1 MLTYVTTGWALRSF
15 YFNEVDRE
23 IASQVREGR
32 LAMTLIKPVDIQA
45 MTLSQA
51 LGESAFRLVLFTL
64 PIGALLVLV
73 YPVLP
78 PASPAAFGLFLLSG
92 LLSALLVGAIN
103 FCVGLVA
110 IRTTSILGV
119 LRAKYLVL
127 ELLSGLLVPVAFFP
141 EPVRKVLVWLPFLHM
156 NDTPGRIW
164 LGLATGADAARA
176 LALQAGWAVAAPR
189 PRPPPL
195 EGDARGGSRSRE
207 ADGEARLRFH
217 ARLLGLYFAQYAKA
231 RLAYRADFA
240 TAVLASFLGTAASFS
255 VVLLLFSRF
264 PHLAGWSFPEI
275 VFLYGFSLLP
285 YGLFNVVSL
294 NLYEFAD
301 RYLVEGRFDRILLRP
316 VSPLFQILFETFR
329 LESLQEVVDRHGRH
343 RVGRSRLPGLSPL
356 GLALLPL
363 WAVFGAVIYLRS
375 SASSPPPASG
385 SRTGSASR
393 RRSSTSW
400 PSAAIRSPSTT

>member
-1 MLTYVTTGWALRSF
+1 MSETTALAFARPYVAFARTSFLNLLAYRARYFVGILTYFFNATVWYYIWRALFHERGDGATLGGFTFPQMLTYVTTGWALRSF

-51 LGESAFRLVLFTL
+51 LGESAFRLVLFTV
-64 PIGALLVLV
+64 PIGVLLGLV

-119 LRAKYLVL
+119 LRAAKYLVL

-141 EPVRKVLVWLPFLHM
+141 EPASKVLVWLPFLHM

-176 LALQAGWAVAAPR
+176 LALQAGWT
-189 PRPPPL
+189 L
-195 EGDARGGSRSRE
+195 
-207 ADGEARLRFH
+207 
-217 ARLLGLYFAQYAKA
+217 
-231 RLAYRADFA
+231 
-240 TAVLASFLGTAASFS
+240 
-255 VVLLLFSRF
+255 LLLF
-264 PHLAGWSFPEI
+264 L
-275 VFLYGFSLLP
+275 
-285 YGLFNVVSL
+285 
-294 NLYEFAD
+294 
-301 RYLVEGRFDRILLRP
+301 GRVLWKATARRI
-316 VSPLFQILFETFR
+316 
-329 LESLQEVVDRHGRH
+329 EVQG
-343 RVGRSRLPGLSPL
+343 G
-356 GLALLPL
+356 
-363 WAVFGAVIYLRS
+363 
-375 SASSPPPASG
+375 
-385 SRTGSASR
+385 
-393 RRSSTSW
+393 
-400 PSAAIRSPSTT
+400 

>member
-1 MLTYVTTGWALRSF
+1 MSETTALAFARPYVAFARTSFLNLLAYRARYFVGILTYFFNATVWYYIWRALFHEKGYGATLGGFTFPQMLTYVTTGWALRSF

-51 LGESAFRLVLFTL
+51 LGESAFRLFLFTV
-64 PIGALLVLV
+64 PIGVLLGLV

-141 EPVRKVLVWLPFLHM
+141 EPVRKVLVCLPFLHM

-176 LALQAGWAVAAPR
+176 LALQAGWT
-189 PRPPPL
+189 L
-195 EGDARGGSRSRE
+195 
-207 ADGEARLRFH
+207 
-217 ARLLGLYFAQYAKA
+217 
-231 RLAYRADFA
+231 
-240 TAVLASFLGTAASFS
+240 
-255 VVLLLFSRF
+255 LLLFLGR
-264 PHLAGWSFPEI
+264 
-275 VFLYGFSLLP
+275 LLW
-285 YGLFNVVSL
+285 N
-294 NLYEFAD
+294 ATA
-301 RYLVEGRFDRILLRP
+301 RRI
-316 VSPLFQILFETFR
+316 
-329 LESLQEVVDRHGRH
+329 EVQG
-343 RVGRSRLPGLSPL
+343 G
-356 GLALLPL
+356 
-363 WAVFGAVIYLRS
+363 
-375 SASSPPPASG
+375 
-385 SRTGSASR
+385 
-393 RRSSTSW
+393 
-400 PSAAIRSPSTT
+400 